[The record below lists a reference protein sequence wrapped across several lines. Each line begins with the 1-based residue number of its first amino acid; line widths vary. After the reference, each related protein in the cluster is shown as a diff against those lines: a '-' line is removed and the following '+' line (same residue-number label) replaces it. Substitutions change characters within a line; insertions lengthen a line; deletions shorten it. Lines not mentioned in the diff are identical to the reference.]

1 MAQSNNYKVTPILT
15 DDVDYEKWKMEIK
28 MFFFGKK
35 PAPAIFKTLTV
46 QASEAILELDPDTLP
61 VDGGVENLIKVL
73 DNLYLKNRNYLV

>member
-1 MAQSNNYKVTPILT
+1 MKIMKNG
-15 DDVDYEKWKMEIK
+15 KWKLKCFSLE
-28 MFFFGKK
+28 KK

-61 VDGGVENLIKVL
+61 VDGGAENLIKVL